1 MSAFLYCDNDN
12 IQYKNSCG
20 FIDKLLTNTSILC
33 YKIFGSVTEL
43 AKLDE
48 DCRAKHEYIVCS
60 KPVAKGG
67 ENKKNGSD
75 IRLCIEVMDDLII
88 HPNIHTVIICSND
101 TDFIPLC
108 QRIRKTGRHCWLV
121 NDTKNTQNKQNEHL
135 EKYYNKVFDINIER
149 KKEEDLQRIAKKKTE
164 EFQHIYEEKAF
175 RKSVIQIINNLYS
188 KLNTVQISFPTIIE
202 EFTKNNLDWRSKNS
216 RFKAFLHEYLPE
228 TKYKILLEHISRK

>member
-1 MSAFLYCDNDN
+1 
-12 IQYKNSCG
+12 
-20 FIDKLLTNTSILC
+20 
-33 YKIFGSVTEL
+33 
-43 AKLDE
+43 
-48 DCRAKHEYIVCS
+48 
-60 KPVAKGG
+60 
-67 ENKKNGSD
+67 
-75 IRLCIEVMDDLII
+75 
-88 HPNIHTVIICSND
+88 
-101 TDFIPLC
+101 
-108 QRIRKTGRHCWLV
+108 LV
-121 NDTKNTQNKQNEHL
+121 NDTKNTQNKQNELL

-216 RFKAFLHEYLPE
+216 RFKAFLQEYLPE